1 MELVIQESQ
10 INILYSVDI
19 ENDYVYYT
27 NTDKQIYRTKIDSG
41 EEELILDTTAYNLN
55 LKDGYLYYLNYV
67 DAENEDYT
75 VCLYRAK
82 ADGTEKEA
90 QKVKELS
97 TYSSYINVVGD
108 WVMYL
113 DHDNESGFINL
124 VNKDMTGTEKK
135 IYNLEY
141 AEYYNETVDESN
153 VSETPETPE
162 DTATPSDATNTTV
175 TDTTTTPAPT
185 NTEAPVANTV
195 Q

>member
-1 MELVIQESQ
+1 
-10 INILYSVDI
+10 
-19 ENDYVYYT
+19 
-27 NTDKQIYRTKIDSG
+27 
-41 EEELILDTTAYNLN
+41 
-55 LKDGYLYYLNYV
+55 
-67 DAENEDYT
+67 
-75 VCLYRAK
+75 
-82 ADGTEKEA
+82 
-90 QKVKELS
+90 
-97 TYSSYINVVGD
+97 
-108 WVMYL
+108 MYL

-185 NTEAPVANTV
+185 NTEDPVANTV